1 MSKKTDKPKV
11 KRGNG
16 RGNVRKLPSGK
27 WQWRASLSLPNG
39 DTVRVAG
46 TVFTKTEADA
56 ALDRAHTDAARGQF
70 AVTEKTTLEEYL
82 LRWYGLRKD
91 TQAAKYA
98 QGQESLIRMHILPGL
113 GRRKLTTL
121 TPRDLEAFYTGLCH
135 QDERREDTFGK
146 PLGDSMKRQIHN
158 LLHLAFNDAV
168 RLGDLMRNPA
178 DTARPRYTRP
188 AAQDDT
194 LNSWTEEEAAK
205 FYAVAR
211 QNPRGVIFCFML
223 STGLRIG
230 ETLGLRWENVNPKT
244 GIVHIREGL
253 VSLGGHAHRTTPKT
267 PRSRRTMEVTGDAL
281 AILREQPGRI
291 DEAREAQGEQYVDND
306 YIFPSLVGTPLLTD
320 NMYRS
325 MKSLCAASGVPYKGT
340 HVLRHSF
347 ISIQGLHGQMP
358 EVVSKHVGHSRVS
371 FTLDRYRSVFDKER
385 KGMTLDFS
393 VPVSS
398 PES

>member
-1 MSKKTDKPKV
+1 MSKKTDKPRV

-135 QDERREDTFGK
+135 
-146 PLGDSMKRQIHN
+146 
-158 LLHLAFNDAV
+158 
-168 RLGDLMRNPA
+168 
-178 DTARPRYTRP
+178 
-188 AAQDDT
+188 
-194 LNSWTEEEAAK
+194 
-205 FYAVAR
+205 
-211 QNPRGVIFCFML
+211 
-223 STGLRIG
+223 
-230 ETLGLRWENVNPKT
+230 
-244 GIVHIREGL
+244 
-253 VSLGGHAHRTTPKT
+253 
-267 PRSRRTMEVTGDAL
+267 
-281 AILREQPGRI
+281 
-291 DEAREAQGEQYVDND
+291 
-306 YIFPSLVGTPLLTD
+306 
-320 NMYRS
+320 
-325 MKSLCAASGVPYKGT
+325 
-340 HVLRHSF
+340 
-347 ISIQGLHGQMP
+347 
-358 EVVSKHVGHSRVS
+358 
-371 FTLDRYRSVFDKER
+371 
-385 KGMTLDFS
+385 
-393 VPVSS
+393 
-398 PES
+398 